1 MGHPPDIPGT
11 VRMLG
16 KAAGWGGKADL
27 LFPRELAV
35 FALQWDVKRFLHG
48 GPLPQE
54 TALLTLICRWKGV
67 ERPLKVRLVA
77 PAHIDTL
84 LPRFTLEGVSEELLV
99 RPRQVRVV
107 VRLRGEEI
115 AASEP
120 VLIERSGD
128 RKVVRLRLPRYGPE
142 VEVSVEDVQTG
153 EVLERRL
160 LEVTLPSGYEETPL

>member
-1 MGHPPDIPGT
+1 
-11 VRMLG
+11 
-16 KAAGWGGKADL
+16 
-27 LFPRELAV
+27 
-35 FALQWDVKRFLHG
+35 
-48 GPLPQE
+48 
-54 TALLTLICRWKGV
+54 
-67 ERPLKVRLVA
+67 
-77 PAHIDTL
+77 
-84 LPRFTLEGVSEELLV
+84 LEGVSEELLV

-120 VLIERSGD
+120 VLIEKSGE
-128 RKVVRLRLPRYGPE
+128 RRVVRLRLPRYGPE